1 MEEKIAIVTGASSG
15 LGESIANE
23 LIKEGYVVYN
33 ISRTKPKNKNVH
45 HVECDL
51 SKVSSIKNAIN
62 KIGKKYGKIDLLVN
76 NGGMAYFG
84 EFEKLSEKQI
94 IEMINTNVLGYIFTT
109 YYSLPYLKKSRRPK
123 ILNIGS
129 YAAKNMFMYGVMY
142 NATKF
147 ATRGFSISLFNELQK
162 QNIPVIH
169 INPPILSN
177 TNFFK
182 RSNFTHLPYLT
193 ISKEKAVEGIIKVLH
208 STRNISEFD
217 LS

>member
-1 MEEKIAIVTGASSG
+1 MEEKIAVITGASSG
-15 LGESIANE
+15 LGELLSLE
-23 LIKEGYVVYN
+23 LVKEGFIVYSM
-33 ISRTKPKNKNVH
+33 SRTKPKKEIH
-45 HVECDL
+45 HIECDV

-62 KIGKKYGKIDLLVN
+62 KIAKKHGKIDLLVN
-76 NGGMAYFG
+76 NSGMAYFG
-84 EFEKLSEKQI
+84 EFEKLSENQI
-94 IEMINTNVLGYIFTT
+94 IEMINTNVLGYIFTI
-109 YYSLPYLKKSRRPK
+109 YYALPYLKKSRRPK

-129 YAAKNMFMYGVMY
+129 YAAKNMFIHGVMY
-142 NATKF
+142 NASKF

-162 QNIPVIH
+162 QNIPVVH
-169 INPPILSN
+169 INPPILHN

-182 RSNFTHLPYLT
+182 KSNFKNIPYLT